1 MRKGSNESWSHGDIP
16 AYSCALGSTLC
27 RSPAI
32 AVPNT
37 YPYISLI
44 HGRGDSRLT
53 YTSPVPLNGHHA
65 RGSWRTRL
73 VYSNQS
79 GAALTRSPCQ
89 KISHPPT
96 FASLGTTSAGTNIGA
111 ISLST
116 PER

>member
-1 MRKGSNESWSHGDIP
+1 MCRKP
-16 AYSCALGSTLC
+16 AM
-27 RSPAI
+27 

-44 HGRGDSRLT
+44 HGLGDSLVM

-65 RGSWRTRL
+65 RGSCRTRL

-79 GAALTRSPCQ
+79 GAALTRSLAQ
-89 KISHPPT
+89 KISQPPT

-116 PER
+116 PWR